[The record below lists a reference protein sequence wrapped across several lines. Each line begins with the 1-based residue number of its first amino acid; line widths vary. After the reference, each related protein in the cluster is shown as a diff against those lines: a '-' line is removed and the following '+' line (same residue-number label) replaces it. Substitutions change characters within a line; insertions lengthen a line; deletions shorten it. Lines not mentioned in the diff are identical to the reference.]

1 MADDQAKPL
10 KWQSGGI
17 TDGPSRAP
25 ARAMLHAAGFTRA
38 DLKRPVV
45 GVANT
50 WIEIGPCN
58 YHLRELAV
66 SV

>member
-1 MADDQAKPL
+1 MADNGNKPL

-25 ARAMLHAAGFTRA
+25 ARAMLHASGFTAA
-38 DLKRPVV
+38 DLNRPLV

-58 YHLRELAV
+58 
-66 SV
+66 

>member
-1 MADDQAKPL
+1 MAEDKAHPL

-25 ARAMLHAAGFTRA
+25 ARAMLHASGFSSA
-38 DLKRPVV
+38 DLKRPFV

-50 WIEIGPCN
+50 FI
-58 YHLRELAV
+58 
-66 SV
+66 